1 MTSPSRSLVDLV
13 VRFCSALRRRG
24 IPVPSADGAV
34 AARVLEC
41 VDLGDRDEVRIA
53 LRTLLVTRVED
64 VAAFDDEFERTF
76 SAGGTALRH
85 GNRRSADVPA
95 PGLLRRRPPA
105 TMLERCLKATG
116 REEPDRWASVPRP
129 SENEPRRGHD
139 PRDLD
144 AADLASLTRIA
155 RRMARRLATR
165 PSRRVRPTT
174 RGVRV
179 HIRRTMRRMLET
191 GGAAATLAYRER
203 RPRRTKLLVMC
214 DVSGSMDL
222 YARFLLQLLY
232 ALARTFARVE
242 TFLFATRLSR
252 VTGLL
257 RQPQYGAALDAI
269 ARHVR
274 DFSGGTRIGVN
285 LDRIERE
292 RRAWID
298 RRTTVIVLS
307 DGWDTGDPALLGD
320 ALARLRRRAGR
331 VIWLNPL
338 LGSPGYQPLTRALHA
353 ALPHVDLFH
362 PADDVASLESLV
374 RHLTP

>member
-1 MTSPSRSLVDLV
+1 MASPSQSLVDLV
-13 VRFCSALRRRG
+13 VRFCRGLRSRG
-24 IPVPSADGAV
+24 IPVPPAHGAD

-76 SAGGTALRH
+76 SGGGTALPH
-85 GNRRSADVPA
+85 GNRRSPGVPV

-105 TMLERCLKATG
+105 MLERWLKVTG
-116 REEPDRWASVPRP
+116 REEPDPWTSVPRP
-129 SENEPRRGHD
+129 SENEPRRGRD

-144 AADLASLTRIA
+144 AADLESLTRIA

-165 PSRRVRPTT
+165 PSRRVRPAT
-174 RGVRV
+174 RGARV

-191 GGAAATLAYRER
+191 GGATATLAYRER
-203 RPRRTKLLVMC
+203 RPCRTKLLVVC

-232 ALARTFARVE
+232 ALACSFARVE

-252 VTGLL
+252 VTRLL
-257 RQPQYGAALDAI
+257 RQPEYGAALDAL

-338 LGSPGYQPLTRALHA
+338 LGSPGYQPLTRALRA